1 MTNVEV
7 RYPIILYFK
16 MARATRFN
24 TSAFEIPCSI
34 FDILFFISLIA
45 KFQQNDLGR
54 THELY

>member
-16 MARATRFN
+16 MARATRLH

-34 FDILFFISLIA
+34 FDILFFDQFNCEIPT
-45 KFQQNDLGR
+45 K
-54 THELY
+54 